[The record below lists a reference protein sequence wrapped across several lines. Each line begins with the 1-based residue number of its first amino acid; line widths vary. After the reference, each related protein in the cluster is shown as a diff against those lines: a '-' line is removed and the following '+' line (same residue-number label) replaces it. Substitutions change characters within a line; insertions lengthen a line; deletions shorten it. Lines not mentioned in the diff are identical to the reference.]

1 MSSSIL
7 AQDNPGIADNE
18 VLDSFEIPFGNWVEE
33 AVNWTT
39 LNLGWLLDAIAWP
52 FEFLLRT
59 LVEGFLVDLPWL
71 IVVGTMFAIAWLVRN
86 LTVATATVIGLTVCG
101 LLGDQYWEE
110 TVRTIGLILV
120 AVIVCVIIGIPVG
133 ILAGRVDAVWQ
144 VVRPTLDAM
153 QVIHAFV
160 YLLPFVY
167 FWGVGPVAATMATM
181 VFALPPLIRLTNLG
195 VRQVPEDVVE
205 AARAYG
211 APERRVLLDVQ
222 LPLARP
228 AIMTG
233 VNQTLLLAFSML
245 GIAAILGAGGLGALL
260 FRALGQQDVALAGAS
275 GLAFFILAVILD
287 RISQTDGSG
296 SNLLGRITMA
306 WRARSNPEILLENP
320 DFNPAAEA
328 LEAEQPRFGSG
339 SIATVSAGERTAIM
353 AAIAGGAIMVL
364 SVLLPWANDAALM
377 SGYSRNGDADLA
389 GQSFSGLA
397 AEGGSW
403 FAYLVALTGV
413 MVIASGVTVLTGW
426 AGGGRW
432 LAPDGAA
439 WAAVGGLVAAL
450 GYLIMNPSA
459 AATGYSAGFGVYVA
473 LLGCLV
479 ATAAALWWMAGA
491 PYSPRRP
498 LKPKVV
504 TGPIVLGLIGITLA
518 VISMFSSWIF
528 DARGETIVTPELQA
542 QIDEIRA
549 QAEAG
554 EIDPASAS
562 SEILVLRATAE
573 SVDKVVIDGKSSE
586 GPQLGLWSLILAVM
600 GAAGAAVSAGA
611 GGLDDRRQWL
621 GGTIGM
627 GLGLGVTALAAGWI
641 GSLARAGDVN
651 YFSGV
656 GSMVG
661 VVAGAMIFVAG
672 SSVVSGFERSKIYID
687 LTSGDERVADEP
699 APISQPVPDPV

>member
-1 MSSSIL
+1 MS
-7 AQDNPGIADNE
+7 AQENPGLADND

-52 FEFLLRT
+52 FEFLLRN

-71 IVVGTMFAIAWLVRN
+71 VVVGVMFLIAWLVRN

-133 ILAGRVDAVWQ
+133 ILSGRVDAVWQ

-296 SNLLGRITMA
+296 SNLLGRITTA
-306 WRARSNPEILLENP
+306 WRARSNPEILLDDP

-328 LEAEQPRFGSG
+328 VEAEQPRFGSG
-339 SIATVSAGERTAIM
+339 SVATVSASERS
-353 AAIAGGAIMVL
+353 AIMVSIVGGVVMVA
-364 SVLLPWANDAALM
+364 SVLLTWANDAGLM
-377 SGYSRNGDADLA
+377 TGYSRSDDADLA

-403 FAYLVALTGV
+403 FAYLVALMGI
-413 MVIASGVTVLTGW
+413 MVIASGVTVLTRW
-426 AGGGRW
+426 DGGGRW

-439 WAAVGGLVAAL
+439 YAAIGGLIAAF
-450 GYLIMNPSA
+450 GYLILKPA
-459 AATGYSAGFGVYVA
+459 AAASGYSDGIGVYVA
-473 LLGCLV
+473 LVGGII
-479 ATAAALWWMAGA
+479 ATAGALWWMAGA

-498 LKPKVV
+498 LKPKVI
-504 TGPIVLGLIGITLA
+504 TGPIVIGLIGVTLA
-518 VISMFSSWIF
+518 LISMFSSWIF
-528 DARGETIVTPELQA
+528 DARGQTIISPELQA

-549 QAEAG
+549 QADAG

-573 SVDKVVIDGKSSE
+573 TADKIVIDGKSSD
-586 GPQLGLWSLILAVM
+586 GPQLGLWALILAAV
-600 GAAGAAVSAGA
+600 GTVGAAVSAGA
-611 GGLDDRRQWL
+611 AGLNDRRQWL
-621 GGTIGM
+621 GGTVGM
-627 GLGLGVTALAAGWI
+627 GLGLGVAALAAGWI
-641 GSLARAGDVN
+641 GSLARAGDPN
-651 YFSGV
+651 YVSGV

-661 VVAGAMIFVAG
+661 LVGGVLVFVAG
-672 SSVVSGFERSKIYID
+672 SSVVAGYERSKIYID
-687 LTSGDERVADEP
+687 LTTDDGEVVEAP
-699 APISQPVPDPV
+699 APISQRVPDPV

>member
-1 MSSSIL
+1 MS
-7 AQDNPGIADNE
+7 AQENPGLADND

-52 FEFLLRT
+52 FEFLLRN

-71 IVVGTMFAIAWLVRN
+71 VVVGVMFLIAWLVRN

-133 ILAGRVDAVWQ
+133 ILSGRVDAVWQ

-287 RISQTDGSG
+287 RISQTDGGG
-296 SNLLGRITMA
+296 SNLLGRITTA
-306 WRARSNPEILLENP
+306 WRARSNPEILLEDP

-328 LEAEQPRFGSG
+328 VEAEQPRFGSG
-339 SIATVSAGERTAIM
+339 SIATVSAGERSAIM
-353 AAIAGGAIMVL
+353 VSIAGGVVMVV
-364 SVLLPWANDAALM
+364 SVLLTWANDAGLM
-377 SGYSRNGDADLA
+377 TGYSRSDDADLA

-403 FAYLVALTGV
+403 FAYLVALAGI
-413 MVIASGVTVLTGW
+413 MVIASGLTVLSRW
-426 AGGGRW
+426 EGGGRW

-439 WAAVGGLVAAL
+439 YAAIGGLVAAF
-450 GYLIMNPSA
+450 GYLIISPSA
-459 AATGYSAGFGVYVA
+459 AASGYSDGIGVSVA
-473 LLGCLV
+473 LVGGII
-479 ATAAALWWMAGA
+479 ATAGALWWMAGA

-504 TGPIVLGLIGITLA
+504 TGPIVIGLIGVTLA
-518 VISMFSSWIF
+518 LISMFSSWIF
-528 DARGETIVTPELQA
+528 DARGQTIISPELQA
-542 QIDEIRA
+542 QIDEIRD
-549 QAEAG
+549 QAAAG
-554 EIDPASAS
+554 EIDSASAS
-562 SEILVLRATAE
+562 AEILVLRATAE
-573 SVDKVVIDGKSSE
+573 TADKIVIDGKSSD
-586 GPQLGLWSLILAVM
+586 GPQLGLWALVLAAV
-600 GAAGAAVSAGA
+600 GAVGAAVSAGA
-611 GGLDDRRQWL
+611 AGLDDRRQWL
-621 GGTIGM
+621 GGTIAM
-627 GLGLGVTALAAGWI
+627 GLGLGVALLAAGWI
-641 GSLARAGDVN
+641 GSLARAGDPN

-661 VVAGAMIFVAG
+661 LVAGVMVFVAG
-672 SSVVSGFERSKIYID
+672 SSVVAGYERSKIYID
-687 LTSGDERVADEP
+687 LTTDDGEVAEAT
-699 APISQPVPDPV
+699 APISQRVPDPV

>member
-1 MSSSIL
+1 MS
-7 AQDNPGIADNE
+7 AQENPGLADND

-52 FEFLLRT
+52 FEFLLRN

-71 IVVGTMFAIAWLVRN
+71 VVVGVMFLIAWLVRN

-133 ILAGRVDAVWQ
+133 ILSGRVDAVWQ

-181 VFALPPLIRLTNLG
+181 IFALPPLIRLTNLG
-195 VRQVPEDVVE
+195 IRQVPEDVVE

-296 SNLLGRITMA
+296 SNLLGRITTA
-306 WRARSNPEILLENP
+306 WRARSNPEVLLDNP

-328 LEAEQPRFGSG
+328 VEAEQPRFGSG
-339 SIATVSAGERTAIM
+339 NVAKVSPGERSAIM
-353 AAIAGGAIMVL
+353 VSIAGGAVMVV
-364 SVLLPWANDAALM
+364 SVLLTWANDAGLM
-377 SGYSRNGDADLA
+377 TGYSRSDDADLA

-403 FAYLVALTGV
+403 FAYLVALMGI
-413 MVIASGVTVLTGW
+413 MVIASGVTVLTQW
-426 AGGGRW
+426 DGGGRW

-439 WAAVGGLVAAL
+439 YAAIGGLIAAF
-450 GYLIMNPSA
+450 GYLIVSPSA
-459 AATGYSAGFGVYVA
+459 AASGYSDGIGVYVA
-473 LLGCLV
+473 LVGGII
-479 ATAAALWWMAGA
+479 ATAGALWWMAGA

-504 TGPIVLGLIGITLA
+504 TGPIVIGLIGVTLA
-518 VISMFSSWIF
+518 LISMFSSWIF
-528 DARGETIVTPELQA
+528 DARGQTIISPELQA
-542 QIDEIRA
+542 QIDEIRD
-549 QAEAG
+549 QAAAG
-554 EIDPASAS
+554 EIDSASAS
-562 SEILVLRATAE
+562 AEILVLRATAE
-573 SVDKVVIDGKSSE
+573 TADKIVIDGKSSD
-586 GPQLGLWSLILAVM
+586 GPRLGVWTLVLAAV

-611 GGLDDRRQWL
+611 AGLDDRRQWL
-621 GGTIGM
+621 GGTVGM
-627 GLGLGVTALAAGWI
+627 GLGLGVALLAAGWI
-641 GSLARAGDVN
+641 GSLARAGDPN

-661 VVAGAMIFVAG
+661 LVAGVMVFVAG
-672 SSVVSGFERSKIYID
+672 SSVVAGYERSKIYID
-687 LTSGDERVADEP
+687 LTADDGTAAEAP
-699 APISQPVPDPV
+699 APISQRVPDPV